1 MATRLPCRH
10 ALYARAKGR
19 NGWFVP
25 RVVEF
30 DFSEHDDGTPL
41 ITVRLFSRRESKGAP
56 LELTMTVSEWES
68 HVLAIQLK
76 INERRAARGAGGA
89 LSRGKPQAS

>member
-1 MATRLPCRH
+1 MMANRLPCRH
-10 ALYARAKGR
+10 AYYARAKGR

-41 ITVRLFSRRESKGAP
+41 ITLRVFSRRETAVAP
-56 LELTMTVSEWES
+56 LELTLALPEWES

-76 INERRAARGAGGA
+76 ANERRAV
-89 LSRGKPQAS
+89 SRGKPKAS

>member
-1 MATRLPCRH
+1 MAHRLACRQ

-25 RVVEF
+25 RVGEF
-30 DFSEHDDGTPL
+30 DFSTHADGTPL
-41 ITVRLFSRRESKGAP
+41 ITLRVFSRRESTGAP
-56 LELTMTVSEWES
+56 LELTLALQEWEAQ
-68 HVLAIQLK
+68 VLAIQLR
-76 INERRAARGAGGA
+76 INERRA